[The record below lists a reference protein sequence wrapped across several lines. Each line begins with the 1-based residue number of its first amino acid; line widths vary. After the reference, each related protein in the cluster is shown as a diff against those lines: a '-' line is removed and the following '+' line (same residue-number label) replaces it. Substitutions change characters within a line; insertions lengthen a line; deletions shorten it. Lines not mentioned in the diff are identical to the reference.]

1 MSRLPRLHPG
11 LRPRHLLALAAL
23 VAGAALADPVA
34 RGDAGMAGP
43 AVDPAERADLAVL
56 TYNVKGLP
64 WPVATG
70 RDRPLKAIAARLA
83 ALRREGRQPQVV
95 VLQEVFTDQAR
106 EIAARAG
113 YAWHV
118 HGPYARPAPGVA
130 AAAGGQWHLGETAP
144 ALLDSGL
151 AILSD
156 HPVTSVV
163 RAPFPEGACAGFD
176 CLAAKGVLLVTLA
189 VPGIGEVA
197 VATTHLNSRKAS
209 GADFER
215 THQAYARQVAFLET
229 FLARHRRADVPL
241 VLAGDFN
248 RGKRPAR
255 MAALGA
261 AQRRLGLSDAV
272 QTLASPIGPPDEQE
286 FIVGRARDM
295 QFTAPGAARVLVPVG
310 GSIPFGREPDGAML
324 SDHMG
329 FVLAY
334 RVAVRQP
341 AA

>member
-1 MSRLPRLHPG
+1 MSRL

-34 RGDAGMAGP
+34 RGDAGVAGP
-43 AVDPAERADLAVL
+43 LADPAMQADLSVL

-70 RDRPLKAIAARLA
+70 RDRSLKAIAARLA

-95 VLQEVFTDQAR
+95 VLQEAFTDQAR

-113 YAWHV
+113 YAWHAQ
-118 HGPYARPAPGVA
+118 GPYARTAPGVSA
-130 AAAGGQWHLGETAP
+130 QAGGQWHLGEPAP

-156 HPVTSVV
+156 YPVTSVV
-163 RAPFPEGACAGFD
+163 RAPFSQGACAGFN

-189 VPGIGEVA
+189 VPGRGEVA
-197 VATTHLNSRKAS
+197 VAATHLNSRKAS
-209 GADFER
+209 GADYER
-215 THQAYARQVAFLET
+215 THAAYARQVAFLEA
-229 FLARHRRADVPL
+229 FLAKHRRAEVPL

-248 RGKRPAR
+248 RGQRPAR
-255 MAALGA
+255 IAALGA
-261 AQRRLGLSDAV
+261 AQERLGLSDAV
-272 QTLASPIGPPDEQE
+272 EALGSPLGTPGERH
-286 FIVGRARDM
+286 FITSRARDM
-295 QFTAPGAARVLVPVG
+295 QFTAAGEARALEPSG
-310 GSIPFGREPDGAML
+310 GWVPFGREPDGAML

-329 FVLAY
+329 FAVAY
-334 RVAVRQP
+334 RIAARQP
-341 AA
+341 AT